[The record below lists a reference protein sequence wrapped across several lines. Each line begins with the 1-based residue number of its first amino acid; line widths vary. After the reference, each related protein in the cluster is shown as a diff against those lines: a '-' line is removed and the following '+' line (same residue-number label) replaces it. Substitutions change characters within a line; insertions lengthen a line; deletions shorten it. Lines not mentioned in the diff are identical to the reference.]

1 MLIIHY
7 TSPYCIKPGNF
18 PVNLVSQVP
27 FMFQSSEPYINHPE
41 KMSSDMQVTK
51 VKEEPMDAEFEAG
64 DYMIH
69 VKQEPS
75 DVSINL
81 C

>member
-1 MLIIHY
+1 
-7 TSPYCIKPGNF
+7 
-18 PVNLVSQVP
+18 
-27 FMFQSSEPYINHPE
+27 
-41 KMSSDMQVTK
+41 MSSDMQVTK